1 MSTPEILPHLNLSQL
16 TKAERQIFDS
26 ADSIIQTYLT
36 DPTLVF
42 DIRIVN
48 PYPPKELILRILNL
62 YDTGRYRIVMDIRYL
77 SSTSKFTAALQLAC
91 AYIHRN
97 PDNPLEVI
105 SEEAVVKVEAALE

>member
-16 TKAERQIFDS
+16 TKAERQVFDS

-36 DPTLVF
+36 DPTLIF

-62 YDTGRYRIVMDIRYL
+62 YDTGHYRIVMDIRYL

-91 AYIHRN
+91 AYINRN
-97 PDNPLEVI
+97 PDKPLEIV
-105 SEEAVVKVEAALE
+105 SEEAVAKAEAALG